1 MHRLSAHVTL
11 ILPLLLAALASPQQ
25 KSAPP
30 RQNSAARA
38 GTSPAKS
45 AASAASS
52 ANLPSEETVNAFLQ
66 QKSGYDCSASWKV
79 AEIKPSIAE
88 GLAEVTVSVSTPQGP
103 QSNKFYVTPDG
114 QHAVIGD
121 IIPFGPKPFAAARQ
135 ELEKGVNGPARGPAN
150 SPVTIVEFSDLQCPH
165 CKEAQPIIEKLLTE
179 EPRGRSVF
187 QSFPLPSHDWAAK
200 AAAYADCVGRASND
214 AFWKFVQKTYT
225 AQAEI
230 TEANVDE
237 KLTVIANDSGV
248 KGTDIAA
255 CAAKP
260 ETAARV
266 EQSVALGKSVDVT
279 GTPALFVN
287 GRKIG
292 NLGIPPEVLKSIV
305 EFEAKQGK

>member
-1 MHRLSAHVTL
+1 MARLSVCLVTL
-11 ILPLLLAALASPQQ
+11 LMLATFAAAQQ
-25 KSAPP
+25 SSAP
-30 RQNSAARA
+30 
-38 GTSPAKS
+38 
-45 AASAASS
+45 ASHKSS
-52 ANLPSEETVNAFLQ
+52 AKPVTPNTEPGTTSAKPPSEETVNGFLRQ
-66 QKSGYDCSASWKV
+66 MFGYDSSLTWKV
-79 AEIKPSIAE
+79 AEIKPSAVE
-88 GLAEVTVSVSTPQGP
+88 GLTEVTVTVSGPQGQ

-114 QHAVIGD
+114 QHAVIGE
-121 IIPFGPKPFAAARQ
+121 IIPFGPKPFAAAR
-135 ELEKGVNGPARGPAN
+135 EKLQKGINGPARGPAD

-165 CKEAQPIIEKLLTE
+165 CKDAQPVIEKLLTE
-179 EPRGRSVF
+179 APTARFVF
-187 QSFPLPSHDWAAK
+187 QSFPLPSHNWAAK

-266 EQSVALGKSVDVT
+266 EQSVTLGKSVDVT